1 MKAFIEEKKEE
12 SLLEV
17 LQRVMAKE
25 DSLVEVVV
33 QVQGFEVKPM
43 DGGDGVEKETG
54 TGGGFKLMP
63 MDG

>member
-25 DSLVEVVV
+25 DSLVEEVV

-43 DGGDGVEKETG
+43 DGGDGKNENG
-54 TGGGFKLMP
+54 GGGFKLMP

>member
-25 DSLVEVVV
+25 EDSLVEEVV

-43 DGGDGVEKETG
+43 DGGDGKNESG
-54 TGGGFKLMP
+54 GGGFKLMP